1 VEDPGAQEDG
11 QGQGTGGLRAVF
23 ELEGELHWHLGEDRV
38 QVLVV
43 KAPYAIHVTVRTE
56 VERGDGTGVLAGA
69 TTATLAGELSVDV
82 RAGPPGDGPRRRP

>member
-1 VEDPGAQEDG
+1 
-11 QGQGTGGLRAVF
+11 
-23 ELEGELHWHLGEDRV
+23 
-38 QVLVV
+38 VLVV